1 MTTKT
6 KGSDYI
12 IWQVEPED
20 GVSEKPILIEC
31 YSDIVSITQEDSSI
45 NLNYESID
53 ELCKLLK
60 EIKKRQP

>member
-12 IWQVEPED
+12 IWQVEPA

-60 EIKKRQP
+60 EIKQLIG